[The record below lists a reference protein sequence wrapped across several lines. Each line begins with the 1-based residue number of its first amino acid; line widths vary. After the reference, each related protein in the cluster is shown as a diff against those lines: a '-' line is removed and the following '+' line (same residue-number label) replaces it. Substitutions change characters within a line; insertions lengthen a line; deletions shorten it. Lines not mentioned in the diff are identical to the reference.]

1 MSSNNR
7 IAIGLVAALLLG
19 WLWEGPLGN
28 GARFVDRLE
37 HEAKAIVANAGVA
50 GVSVNLQRNPL
61 ARSATL
67 SGPAD
72 DFQRNGQGVQK
83 GLTELVADVPGMGP
97 VRWSDEPSR
106 TPVLP
111 VLLEALL
118 HTAIGYGIGLGLAW
132 LLWRRRDSYIGMR
145 DS

>member
-1 MSSNNR
+1 MSPTKS
-7 IAIGLVAALLLG
+7 IAIGLLAVLLLG

-28 GARFVDRLE
+28 GERFVDRLE
-37 HEAKAIVANAGVA
+37 HEAKAIVVDTGVA
-50 GVSVNLQRNPL
+50 GVSVNLQRSPL

-83 GLTELVADVPGMGP
+83 GLTELVGDVPGMGP
-97 VRWSDEPSR
+97 VGWSDQPSR

-111 VLLEALL
+111 ILLETLL
-118 HTAIGYGIGLGLAW
+118 HTAIGYAIGLGLAW
-132 LLWRRRDSYIGMR
+132 LLWRRRDTYY
-145 DS
+145 

>member
-1 MSSNNR
+1 MSPTKR
-7 IAIGLVAALLLG
+7 IAIGLLAVLLLG

-28 GARFVDRLE
+28 GARFIDRLE
-37 HEAKAIVANAGVA
+37 HEATTIVADAGVA
-50 GVSVNLQRNPL
+50 GVSVSLQHSPL

-83 GLTELVADVPGMGP
+83 GLTELVGDVPGMGP
-97 VRWSDEPSR
+97 VGWSDQPSG

-111 VLLEALL
+111 ILLETLL
-118 HTAIGYGIGLGLAW
+118 HTAIGYAIGLGLAW
-132 LLWRRRDSYIGMR
+132 LLWRRRDTYY
-145 DS
+145 